1 MTEVAVQSGS
11 FEIFLKSFRDSA
23 GNYKYRDRVSQM
35 VATNSN
41 SLVVDFDDISMENTE
56 LAESIIKEPD
66 TSLPKFDD
74 ALYQVLY
81 TENPRYAENIRNH
94 QHVRIRALPDRV
106 PLRQITST
114 HLLKMISVVGMVV
127 RTSELKPFA
136 TDAGFAC
143 KLGHIT
149 KVPQSGLLLKKPSK
163 CGEPGCE
170 ETKSFELSEK
180 ETEFIDFQIIR
191 IQELPEELPA
201 GQLPQSFDVNLSG
214 DLVNTAR
221 PGDRITL
228 NGIIRTEPEFTQA
241 GKLRLFRSR
250 IDANYIETMGKGPA
264 EKVEITKEDEALI
277 KSIAAMPNAYERLIE
292 SVAPSIHGADTLK
305 EAVLLMI
312 TGAQQRNLPDG
323 TTIRGDINVLL
334 VGDPG
339 TAKSE
344 LLKYAARI
352 APRGLYT
359 SGRGSTAAG
368 LTAAV
373 VREKSGMMMLEAGAL
388 VLADQGIAAIDEFD
402 KMRTEDRSSL
412 HEAME
417 QQTVSVAKG
426 GIVATLN
433 ARTAILAAANPL
445 LGKYDAY
452 RNIADNIN
460 LPIPLLTRFD
470 LIFIIRDIPDRTRDE
485 QLAKHVLAQH
495 RKGTFVTP
503 PPIDF
508 ELLRK
513 YLIYA
518 KHIDPVLTKD
528 AEDRVLEYYLQMRG
542 TASED
547 MITVTPR
554 QLEALIRLATA
565 RARVL
570 LRDKVTED
578 DALHAVNIVRKM
590 LEAVGVDVKTQKID
604 LGVLHGKPVSERNLI
619 TLAFDIFRKLEGPK
633 KEPVSRKAFIEELTG
648 TGKCTPEEAEKIL
661 QNLNR
666 DGRIYQVKTAGK
678 DVFYRML

>member
-1 MTEVAVQSGS
+1 LTEVAVQANPYE
-11 FEIFLKSFRDSA
+11 FFLKNFRDKDRSF
-23 GNYKYRDRVSQM
+23 KYRNRISLM
-35 VATNSN
+35 VATNSK
-41 SLVVDFDDISMENTE
+41 SLAVDYDDISRYNDE
-56 LAESIIKEPD
+56 LASRIVNEPEEA
-66 TSLPKFDD
+66 LQKFDS
-74 ALYQVLY
+74 AVYQVLSV
-81 TENPRYAENIRNH
+81 ENAQYAQMIRKELK
-94 QHVRIRALPDRV
+94 VRISNIAEQV

-114 HLLKMISVVGMVV
+114 HLLRLISLVGMVV
-127 RTSELKPFA
+127 RTSEIKPFA
-136 TDAGFAC
+136 TSAAYVCKKCGFVN
-143 KLGHIT
+143 
-149 KVPQSGLLLKKPSK
+149 KVTQTGLMMKPPSK
-163 CGEPGCE
+163 CENCE
-170 ETKSFELSEK
+170 ETKRFELSEK
-180 ETEFIDFQIIR
+180 ETEFIDYQVIR

-201 GQLPQSFDVNLSG
+201 GQLPQSFDVNLTG

-228 NGIIRTEPEFTQA
+228 NGIVKTEPEYTQA
-241 GKLRLFRSR
+241 GRLRVFRSR
-250 IDANYIETMGKGPA
+250 IDANYLETMGKGPA
-264 EKVEITKEDEALI
+264 EKLEITKEDEALM
-277 KSIAAMPNAYERLIE
+277 KSIVAQPNAYDRFID
-292 SVAPSIHGADTLK
+292 SIAPSIHGLEIQK

-312 TGAQQRNLPDG
+312 VGSPQRTLPDG

-334 VGDPG
+334 LGDPG

-433 ARTAILAAANPL
+433 ARTAVLAAANPL
-445 LGKYDAY
+445 LGKYDSY

-470 LIFIIRDIPDRTRDE
+470 LIFVIKDIPDRARDE
-485 QLAKHVLAQH
+485 LLAKHVLEQH
-495 RKGTFVTP
+495 RRGTFVTQ

-513 YLIYA
+513 YVIYCKA
-518 KHIDPVLTKD
+518 NEPVLTD
-528 AEDRVLEYYLQMRG
+528 EAQSRLLEYYLQMRG
-542 TASED
+542 SGSED

-570 LRDKVTED
+570 LHEKVTED
-578 DALHAVNIVRKM
+578 DALRAINIVRRM
-590 LEAVGVDVKTQKID
+590 LEAVGVDVKTQKMD
-604 LGVLHGKPVSERNLI
+604 LGVLHGKPLSERNLLTVSI
-619 TLAFDIFRKLEGPK
+619 DVFKKLEGTK
-633 KEPVSRKAFIEELTG
+633 KEPVSKKAFIEELMEV
-648 TGKCTPEEAEKIL
+648 GKCSQEEAERIL
-661 QNLNR
+661 QNMNR
-666 DGRIYQVKTAGK
+666 SGRIYEVKSTGK

>member
-1 MTEVAVQSGS
+1 MTEVAVQANQYE
-11 FEIFLKSFRDSA
+11 FFLKNFKDKDRSF
-23 GNYKYRDRVSQM
+23 KYRDRISFM
-35 VATNSN
+35 VATGSK
-41 SLVVDFDDISMENTE
+41 SLVVDYDDISRYNDELASRIVAEPDEAMQKFDSAVYQALSVENTQFAQLIRKE
-56 LAESIIKEPD
+56 LK
-66 TSLPKFDD
+66 
-74 ALYQVLY
+74 
-81 TENPRYAENIRNH
+81 
-94 QHVRIRALPDRV
+94 VRIRNIAEKV
-106 PLRQITST
+106 PLRQITSA
-114 HLLKMISVVGMVV
+114 HLFRLISLVGMVV
-127 RTSELKPFA
+127 RTSEIKPYA
-136 TDAGFAC
+136 TTAAYVC
-143 KLGHIT
+143 KKCGHVN
-149 KVPQSGLLLKKPSK
+149 KVPLTGLMMKPPSK
-163 CGEPGCE
+163 CENCDE
-170 ETKSFELSEK
+170 IKRFELSEK
-180 ETEFIDFQIIR
+180 DTEFIDFQVIR

-201 GQLPQSFDVNLSG
+201 GQLPQSFDVNLTG

-250 IDANYIETMGKGPA
+250 IDGNYLETVGKGPA
-264 EKVEITKEDEALI
+264 EKIEITKEDEALI
-277 KSIAAMPNAYERLIE
+277 KSIASHPNAYERLVQSI
-292 SVAPSIHGADTLK
+292 APSIHGLEIQK

-312 TGAQQRNLPDG
+312 VGSPQRTLPDG

-334 VGDPG
+334 LGDPG

-344 LLKYAARI
+344 LLKYAART

-426 GIVATLN
+426 GIIATLN
-433 ARTAILAAANPL
+433 ARTAVLAAANPL
-445 LGKYDAY
+445 LGKYDSF

-470 LIFIIRDIPDRTRDE
+470 LIFVIKDTPDRTKDE
-485 QLAKHVLAQH
+485 LLAKHVLEQH
-495 RKGTFVTP
+495 RKGKFAVQ
-503 PPIDF
+503 PPIEL

-513 YLIYA
+513 YIIYCKA
-518 KHIDPVLTKD
+518 NEPALTD
-528 AEDRVLEYYLQMRG
+528 EAETRLLDYYLQMRG
-542 TASED
+542 SGSED

-554 QLEALIRLATA
+554 QLEALVRLATA

-570 LRDKVTED
+570 LHDKVTED
-578 DALHAVNIVRKM
+578 DALRAINIVRRM
-590 LEAVGVDVKTQKID
+590 LEAVGVDVKTNRMD
-604 LGVLHGKPVSERNLI
+604 LGVLHGKPLSERNLLTVAI
-619 TLAFDIFRKLEGPK
+619 DLFKKLEGTK
-633 KEPVSRKAFIEELTG
+633 KEPVSKNSYVEELVEA
-648 TGKCTPEEAEKIL
+648 GKCTQEEAERIL
-661 QNLNR
+661 QNMNR
-666 DGRIYQVKTAGK
+666 SGRIYEVKSTGK

>member
-1 MTEVAVQSGS
+1 MTEVAVQANPYE
-11 FEIFLKSFRDSA
+11 FFLKNFRDRTNA
-23 GNYKYRDRVSQM
+23 FKYRDRVSLM
-35 VATNSN
+35 VGTNSK
-41 SLVVDFDDISMENTE
+41 SLVVDYDDISRYNPE
-56 LAESIIKEPD
+56 LASRIVSEPD
-66 TSLPKFDD
+66 EALSKFDS
-74 ALYQVLY
+74 ALYQVLSV
-81 TENPRYAENIRNH
+81 ENVQYAQAIRKELR
-94 QHVRIRALPDRV
+94 VRIRNIAEKV

-114 HLLKMISVVGMVV
+114 YLLRLIALVGMVV
-127 RTSELKPFA
+127 RTSEIKPYA
-136 TDAGFAC
+136 TTAAYVCKKCGF
-143 KLGHIT
+143 IN
-149 KVPQSGLLLKKPSK
+149 KVPLSGLMMKPPSK
-163 CGEPGCE
+163 CENCD
-170 ETKSFELSEK
+170 ETKKFELSDR
-180 ETEFIDFQIIR
+180 ETEFIDFQVIR
-191 IQELPEELPA
+191 IQELPEELPP
-201 GQLPQSFDVNLSG
+201 GQLPQSFDVNLTG

-228 NGIIRTEPEFTQA
+228 NGIVRTEPEYTQA
-241 GKLRLFRSR
+241 GRLRLFRSR
-250 IDANYIETMGKGPA
+250 IDANYLETMGKGPA
-264 EKVEITKEDEALI
+264 EKIEITKEDEALI
-277 KSIAAMPNAYERLIE
+277 KSVAAQPNAYERLVE
-292 SVAPSIHGADTLK
+292 SVAPSIHGMDAQK

-312 TGAQQRNLPDG
+312 VGSPQRTLPDG
-323 TTIRGDINVLL
+323 TTIRGDVNVLL
-334 VGDPG
+334 LGDPG

-433 ARTAILAAANPL
+433 SRTAVLAAANPL
-445 LGKYDAY
+445 LGKYDSF

-470 LIFIIRDIPDRTRDE
+470 LIFVIKDTPDRTRDE
-485 QLAKHVLAQH
+485 LLAKHVLEQHKRGRFVAQ
-495 RKGTFVTP
+495 
-503 PPIDF
+503 PPIDL

-518 KHIDPVLTKD
+518 KSFEPVLTD
-528 AEDRVLEYYLQMRG
+528 EAQGRLLEYYLQMRG
-542 TASED
+542 SASED

-578 DALHAVNIVRKM
+578 DALRAINIVRRM
-590 LEAVGVDVKTQKID
+590 LEAVGVDVKTQRMD
-604 LGVLHGKPVSERNLI
+604 LGVLHGKPLSERNLL
-619 TLAFDIFRKLEGPK
+619 TLAIDIFKKLEGTK
-633 KEPVSRKAFIEELTG
+633 KEPVSKKAFVEELTNV
-648 TGKCTPEEAEKIL
+648 GKCSAEEAERIL

-666 DGRIYQVKTAGK
+666 SGRIYEVKTSGK